1 MKAREIV
8 IAHRVPAPPKE
19 RHGVSPFEEIGDM
32 VVDCDMPGCGWHA
45 QGTRANVKLALEEHR
60 RMFHTGE
67 ILVVKLNNPL
77 RSL

>member
-1 MKAREIV
+1 VKAREIV
-8 IAHRVPAPPKE
+8 LAHRVPAPPKE
-19 RHGVSPFEEIGDM
+19 HTGNPFTSIGDM

-45 QGTRANVKLALEEHR
+45 QGTRENVKLALEEHR

-67 ILVVKLNNPL
+67 IFVVKLNNPL